1 MNNPP
6 AFPGKQKALMIKSE
20 HIGIASEYEIDNNG
34 MTLRDYMAAKALQG
48 YISAKAW
55 HPDFTYPT
63 DFNFDAGKR
72 AADAVA
78 VAAYQYADAMLK
90 VREA

>member
-6 AFPGKQKALMIKSE
+6 AFPTGT
-20 HIGIASEYEIDNNG
+20 GVTPYNPG
-34 MTLRDYMAAKALQG
+34 MTLRDYFAAKALQG
-48 YISAKAW
+48 YISARGW
-55 HPDFTYPT
+55 HPDFTYPA

-78 VAAYQYADAMLK
+78 VASYQYADAMLK
-90 VREA
+90 AREA